1 MPRIDGREANELR
14 PVKITPGYLAYAE
27 GSALIEEGDTR
38 VLCAVTVEDRIP
50 QWMRGEG
57 RGWVTAEYSMLPR
70 STLTRTN
77 RDRATNSGRSQE
89 ISRLVG
95 RSLRAVI
102 DLEALGERTLTVDCD
117 VLQAD
122 AGTRTAAITGSY
134 VALHIALE
142 RLLRQGAFSAIPLR
156 TEVAAI
162 SVGLV
167 RDEVLLDLC
176 YEEDFA
182 ADVDFNV
189 VMTGD
194 GNLVELQGTAEGHP
208 FPRAMVDRILD
219 IAAVGIEEL
228 FQHQRAVLGL

>member
-1 MPRIDGREANELR
+1 
-14 PVKITPGYLAYAE
+14 
-27 GSALIEEGDTR
+27 
-38 VLCAVTVEDRIP
+38 
-50 QWMRGEG
+50 
-57 RGWVTAEYSMLPR
+57 MLPR